1 MVAVR
6 KNIEILTKSTG
17 TILLF
22 DEPVSRYRYS
32 LHVTNLELPA
42 EQVWLSYK
50 DSADAENRIEELKYD
65 FGLYSFCMDKFWA
78 TEAAFHTIL

>member
-6 KNIEILTKSTG
+6 KNIEILTKATG

-32 LHVTNLELPA
+32 LYVTNLELPA

-65 FGLYSFCMDKFWA
+65 FGLDSFCMNKFWA